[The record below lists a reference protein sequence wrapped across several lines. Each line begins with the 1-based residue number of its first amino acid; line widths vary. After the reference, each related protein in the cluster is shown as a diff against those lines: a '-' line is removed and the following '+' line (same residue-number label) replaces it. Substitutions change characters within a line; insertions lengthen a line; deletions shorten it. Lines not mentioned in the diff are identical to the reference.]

1 MGSFTANNK
10 TYINKLQ
17 CTFNTNKIKMF
28 AGNTLPSN
36 HVWCDGNNGTPN
48 LKDKFIY
55 GISSGAIG
63 TYGNSIINAM
73 PSHSHNIV
81 HTETSTLN
89 KSHKINDIQMVE
101 RTGPPNGSFGNDNKG
116 GGNGMAHKVH
126 THTVNN
132 DSTDSSVSTDVFG
145 DRIISTN
152 TTGTSNDNTHQQIRA
167 EFMTPNSSENFN
179 INTTNSSVSNSG
191 TAGTIIYNQKY
202 ILIGYI
208 MENY

>member
-17 CTFNTNKIKMF
+17 CTFTTNKIKMF
-28 AGNTLPSN
+28 AGNTLPPN

-63 TYGNSIINAM
+63 TYGDSKINAM
-73 PSHSHNIV
+73 PMHSHNIV
-81 HTETSTLN
+81 HTRTSTLN
-89 KSHKINDIQMVE
+89 QSHTINGIQRVE
-101 RTGPPNGSFGNDNKG
+101 STGGPNGAFVNDNKG
-116 GGNGMAHKVH
+116 GGNHMAHKDH
-126 THTVNN
+126 THSVNN
-132 DSTDSSVSTDVFG
+132 SSTDNSISPDVFG
-145 DRIISTN
+145 IPLISTN
-152 TTGTSNDNTHQQIRA
+152 ADGTSNDNTHQQIRA
-167 EFMTPNSSENFN
+167 EFMTHNSSENFN

-191 TAGTIIYNQKY
+191 TAGPIIYNQKY

>member
-17 CTFNTNKIKMF
+17 CTFTTNKIKMF
-28 AGNTLPSN
+28 AGNTLPPN

-48 LKDKFIY
+48 LIDRFIY
-55 GISSGAIG
+55 GISSGEIG
-63 TYGNSIINAM
+63 NCGDNKINAM
-73 PSHSHNIV
+73 PAHSHNIS
-81 HTETSTLN
+81 HTRTSTLN
-89 KSHKINDIQMVE
+89 TNYTVNGIQIINK
-101 RTGPPNGSFGNDNKG
+101 TGGPNPNFASDNKG
-116 GGNGMAHKVH
+116 SGGDIAHRFH
-126 THTVNN
+126 THEVNN
-132 DSTDSSVSTDVFG
+132 TNNAPDVFGGHIINNTSTDSK
-145 DRIISTN
+145 
-152 TTGTSNDNTHQQIRA
+152 DNTRQKIRA
-167 EFMTPNSSENFN
+167 EFITTNSSENFN

>member
-17 CTFNTNKIKMF
+17 CTFTTNKIKMF
-28 AGNTLPSN
+28 AGNTLPPN

-55 GISSGAIG
+55 GISSGEIG
-63 TYGNSIINAM
+63 TYGDSKINAM
-73 PSHSHNIV
+73 PMHSHNIS
-81 HTETSTLN
+81 HTRTSTLN
-89 KSHKINDIQMVE
+89 KNYTVNGIQRVE
-101 RTGPPNGSFGNDNKG
+101 RTGGPNVAFVNVNKG
-116 GGNGMAHKVH
+116 SGNPMAHKDH
-126 THTVNN
+126 THSVNN
-132 DSTDSSVSTDVFG
+132 SSTDNSISPGVFG
-145 DRIISTN
+145 IPLISTN
-152 TTGTSNDNTHQQIRA
+152 ADGTSNDNTHQQIRA
-167 EFMTPNSSENFN
+167 EFMTHNSSENFN

-191 TAGTIIYNQKY
+191 TAGPIIYNQKY